1 MKNIIILS
9 IFVSLLTASCK
20 NGVVKDEIMEQANEF
35 YQETLRQVQI
45 DLPKE
50 FIDFFPSQMEVSGK
64 TGGSSNAEYNRCLS
78 FFLFEYDRKN
88 RIDSLEHVF
97 SKKSI
102 ASYQSTDTNTIVV
115 KRWEIRQEQKD
126 EVLYKDSVYGGK
138 IYYPI
143 PYFEKEEP
151 VRIGNASSP
160 TNIYSD
166 STRCGLSGDYTIYVL
181 DSNPGLYNWDL
192 RPLFYMP
199 DGWKNGYSKGVCI
212 NNKDGIIVYWV
223 LVW

>member
-1 MKNIIILS
+1 MKNIIRLS
-9 IFVSLLTASCK
+9 IFVSLLMASCK
-20 NGVVKDEIMEQANEF
+20 NGVVKDEIMEEANIS
-35 YQETLRQVQI
+35 YQENLVQL
-45 DLPKE
+45 DFPKE
-50 FIDFFPSQMEVSGK
+50 FTDFFPSQLEVACGTDVNIDNS
-64 TGGSSNAEYNRCLS
+64 NRCLY

-88 RIDSLEHVF
+88 TIDSLENVF

-143 PYFEKEEP
+143 LYFEWSEP
-151 VRIGNASSP
+151 FKIKDVSSP

-166 STRCGLSGDYTIYVL
+166 STRCGLSKDYVIYVL
-181 DSNPGLYNWDL
+181 GSKSGVYRDDIIG
-192 RPLFYMP
+192 PLDYMP

-212 NNKDGIIVYWV
+212 NNKDGIIIYWA